1 MLSSESDRA
10 PILYGIIIVLFT
22 QIRYT
27 TLIPDDLINQQ
38 KNSENC
44 LKKRIQFGLF
54 FLKKRIQFHF
64 LSMSVMDSM
73 NSAET
78 QW

>member
-44 LKKRIQFGLF
+44 LKKKNPNWVVF
-54 FLKKRIQFHF
+54 FKRKESSFIFF
-64 LSMSVMDSM
+64 P
-73 NSAET
+73 
-78 QW
+78 